1 MHHDR
6 YFLPPFFISI
16 YHIHLSRNKRRKRI
30 LQRIFTTLLATV
42 SITPSMFG
50 TIVSAKK
57 RRGEEDPYTVGT
69 RDVTSRVIT
78 QTWVLYFHQRY
89 HAATM
94 TPARKSG
101 EGKKRGGEC
110 RSNRLHVRRYCY
122 RHAAPLLH
130 VRVGTRRSPA
140 SLQARNPA
148 LRRLQRGGRPD
159 DVLFFPFPP
168 SPSSPLA
175 QLEEKKTQAQ
185 PFSLHA
191 SLLSARAAREEPTAT
206 LFSFPSTLLQLGI
219 ITRAPTCVRIDSGC
233 RGVTN

>member
-1 MHHDR
+1 
-6 YFLPPFFISI
+6 
-16 YHIHLSRNKRRKRI
+16 
-30 LQRIFTTLLATV
+30 
-42 SITPSMFG
+42 MFG

-148 LRRLQRGGRPD
+148 LRRLQRG
-159 DVLFFPFPP
+159 
-168 SPSSPLA
+168 
-175 QLEEKKTQAQ
+175 
-185 PFSLHA
+185 
-191 SLLSARAAREEPTAT
+191 
-206 LFSFPSTLLQLGI
+206 
-219 ITRAPTCVRIDSGC
+219 
-233 RGVTN
+233 

>member
-1 MHHDR
+1 M
-6 YFLPPFFISI
+6 
-16 YHIHLSRNKRRKRI
+16 
-30 LQRIFTTLLATV
+30 
-42 SITPSMFG
+42 
-50 TIVSAKK
+50 
-57 RRGEEDPYTVGT
+57 
-69 RDVTSRVIT
+69 TSRVIT

-130 VRVGTRRSPA
+130 VRVGTRRSLA

-168 SPSSPLA
+168 SPFLTPRTTRG
-175 QLEEKKTQAQ
+175 EENSGATLL
-185 PFSLHA
+185 PPRFSFVRASGPRGTHGHA
-191 SLLSARAAREEPTAT
+191 F
-206 LFSFPSTLLQLGI
+206 LFSFHLVTIRYNYASSYVRTYRQWVSRGDELKSFRGERNE
-219 ITRAPTCVRIDSGC
+219 TRIPRANRS
-233 RGVTN
+233 R